1 MKSYRV
7 VLRKTATDDLKSI
20 LQYVFE
26 KSGNMETA
34 LSYTRRIRDRCG
46 EIGYVPCSGV
56 ERDDIAE
63 DLRMVVFERRIVIFY
78 VVGNGLVRITN
89 IVAGTRDYVALFRPD
104 S

>member
-20 LQYVFE
+20 LRYVFE
-26 KSGNMETA
+26 KSSNIETA

-46 EIGYVPCSGV
+46 EIGYAPFSGV
-56 ERDDIAE
+56 ERNDIAE
-63 DLRMVVFERRIVIFY
+63 GLRMVVFERRVVIFY
-78 VVGNGLVRITN
+78 VVGDGLVRITN
-89 IVAGTRDYVALFRPD
+89 IVAGTRDYVALLRPG